1 MGGSDPKTF
10 EVAESSPLRVL
21 WIVLPLLAAF
31 VACVYAQLYKAP
43 ASAPWIEVALS
54 PPWFRMGGSAAWS
67 LLVIAVLGIG
77 LGAAFFRRRV
87 ELDDNVLDVRSTMYR
102 RRVPVA
108 QLRLDQAEVVDLQ
121 RDRRYGIRVKTNG
134 YSVPGFY
141 SGHFR
146 LHGGG
151 KASLWSP
158 IVRVSSPCR
167 SVTAARCCS
176 AWTGRRR
183 CSMRCTKWPRRRHG
197 SKLLRCNDA
206 PPC

>member
-87 ELDDNVLDVRSTMYR
+87 ELADNVLDVRSTMYR

-151 KASLWSP
+151 KGFALVTDRARVLALPVSDGSTLLLSVDRPQALLDALHKVAAS
-158 IVRVSSPCR
+158 
-167 SVTAARCCS
+167 A
-176 AWTGRRR
+176 
-183 CSMRCTKWPRRRHG
+183 PRQ
-197 SKLLRCNDA
+197 
-206 PPC
+206 

>member
-1 MGGSDPKTF
+1 MGGSDPKPF
-10 EVAESSPLRVL
+10 DVAQSSPLRVL

-31 VACVYAQLYKAP
+31 VACLYAQLYKAP
-43 ASAPWIEVALS
+43 ASAPWIEVTLS

-67 LLVIAVLGIG
+67 LIVIAVLAVG

-87 ELDDNVLDVRSTMYR
+87 ALAGNVLDVRSTMYR

-134 YSVPGFY
+134 YSMPGFY

-146 LHGGG
+146 LQGGG
-151 KASLWSP
+151 KGFALVTDRARVLALPVSDGSTLLLSVDRPQALLDALRKVAAS
-158 IVRVSSPCR
+158 
-167 SVTAARCCS
+167 A
-176 AWTGRRR
+176 
-183 CSMRCTKWPRRRHG
+183 PRQ
-197 SKLLRCNDA
+197 
-206 PPC
+206 

>member
-1 MGGSDPKTF
+1 MGASDPKQY

-31 VACVYAQLYKAP
+31 VACLYAQLYKAP
-43 ASAPWIEVALS
+43 ANAPWIEVTLS

-67 LLVIAVLGIG
+67 LIVIAVLAVG

-87 ELDDNVLDVRSTMYR
+87 ELAGNVLDVRSTMYR

-134 YSVPGFY
+134 YSMPGFY

-146 LHGGG
+146 LQGGG
-151 KASLWSP
+151 KGFALVTDRARVLALPVSDGSTLLLSVDRPQALLDALRKVAAS
-158 IVRVSSPCR
+158 
-167 SVTAARCCS
+167 A
-176 AWTGRRR
+176 
-183 CSMRCTKWPRRRHG
+183 PRQ
-197 SKLLRCNDA
+197 
-206 PPC
+206 

>member
-1 MGGSDPKTF
+1 MGGSDPKPF
-10 EVAESSPLRVL
+10 DMAESSPLRVL

-31 VACVYAQLYKAP
+31 VACLYAQLYKAP
-43 ASAPWIEVALS
+43 ANAPWIEVTLS

-67 LLVIAVLGIG
+67 LIVIAVLAVG

-87 ELDDNVLDVRSTMYR
+87 ELAGNVLDVRSTMYR

-134 YSVPGFY
+134 YSMPGFY

-146 LHGGG
+146 LQGGG
-151 KASLWSP
+151 KGFALVTDRARVLALPVSDGSTLLLSVDRPQALLDALRKVAAS
-158 IVRVSSPCR
+158 
-167 SVTAARCCS
+167 A
-176 AWTGRRR
+176 
-183 CSMRCTKWPRRRHG
+183 PRQ
-197 SKLLRCNDA
+197 
-206 PPC
+206 

>member
-1 MGGSDPKTF
+1 MGASNPKQY

-31 VACVYAQLYKAP
+31 VACLYAQLYKAP
-43 ASAPWIEVALS
+43 ANAPWIEVTLS

-67 LLVIAVLGIG
+67 LIVIAVLAVG

-87 ELDDNVLDVRSTMYR
+87 ELAGNVLDVRSTMYR

-121 RDRRYGIRVKTNG
+121 RDRRYGIRVRTNG
-134 YSVPGFY
+134 YSMPGFY

-146 LHGGG
+146 LQGGG
-151 KASLWSP
+151 KGFALVTDRARVLALPVSDGSTLLLSVDRPQALLDALRKVAAS
-158 IVRVSSPCR
+158 
-167 SVTAARCCS
+167 A
-176 AWTGRRR
+176 
-183 CSMRCTKWPRRRHG
+183 PRQ
-197 SKLLRCNDA
+197 
-206 PPC
+206 

>member
-43 ASAPWIEVALS
+43 SSAPWIEVALS

-151 KASLWSP
+151 KGFALVTDRARVLALPVSDGSTLLLSVDRPQALLDALHKVAAS
-158 IVRVSSPCR
+158 
-167 SVTAARCCS
+167 A
-176 AWTGRRR
+176 
-183 CSMRCTKWPRRRHG
+183 PRQ
-197 SKLLRCNDA
+197 
-206 PPC
+206 